1 MAVIVNDMGEVNLD
15 AEEIKSTK
23 MIQEDA
29 QMVEMQNGC
38 ICCTLRGDLLK
49 TVKKLSDEV
58 CQLNNSVP
66 NHIHRRQLNLIR
78 VNSIISSS
86 NRLESGSPC
95 QSPKHSPWT
104 WMK

>member
-29 QMVEMQNGC
+29 EMVEMQNGC

-49 TVKKLSDEV
+49 TVKKLSEEV
-58 CQLNNSVP
+58 CQL
-66 NHIHRRQLNLIR
+66 ICGC
-78 VNSIISSS
+78 
-86 NRLESGSPC
+86 RL
-95 QSPKHSPWT
+95 
-104 WMK
+104 

>member
-29 QMVEMQNGC
+29 EMVEMQNGC

-49 TVKKLSDEV
+49 TVKKLSEEV
-58 CQLNNSVP
+58 CHQCMA
-66 NHIHRRQLNLIR
+66 
-78 VNSIISSS
+78 SSKIFS
-86 NRLESGSPC
+86 RLT
-95 QSPKHSPWT
+95 H
-104 WMK
+104 